1 MIITI
6 YDNNKYEDEFF
17 NWLITEIRIYVFS
30 SIDDSKLLKIDNYIN
45 SNDFFKSV
53 FKKSISSKEALYA
66 SMYNL
71 QIKRY
76 WNRVVIQIDPNKML
90 YGTTT
95 KLITVAKL
103 VNYGALSV
111 IGYPVITKCFKFVED
126 HIEGFYEKYQ
136 WLRGF

>member
-6 YDNNKYEDEFF
+6 YDNNNYEDEFF
-17 NWLITEIRIYVFS
+17 NWLIGEIREYVFS
-30 SIDDSKLLKIDNYIN
+30 SINDSKLLEIDNYIN

-71 QIKRY
+71 QIKKY
-76 WNRVVIQIDPNKML
+76 WNRVVIQIDPNAVL
-90 YGTTT
+90 HNTTT

-126 HIEGFYEKYQ
+126 HIKGFYEKY
-136 WLRGF
+136 LELKGF